1 MSYDIYSQVQMMKA
15 VLGLEDGT
23 VIKGTGFGAE
33 GTACGELVFTTQFT
47 GYEEALTDPSYK
59 GQLLMFTYPLIGNYG
74 ISGERVQSDNIH
86 AEGLVVREACKNPYH
101 YKSTRSIHKFLEDE
115 GKPGIEG
122 VDSRMLTIKTRER
135 GTMRAALITGSDD
148 GEEAVEVAR
157 NFPQITDQ
165 ELISLVT
172 CKEPYFIPGAAGAWK
187 GSGKPKHA
195 VVIDLGIKRNI
206 LNNLNKRGI
215 DLTVVPATA
224 SPSEIAGYEPDM
236 LFVSNGPGD
245 PEKATDAINAV
256 KHFAGTVPVC
266 GICFGH
272 QIISLAMGART
283 YKLKFGHRGGNQPVK
298 DLVENK
304 VFITS
309 QNHGFA
315 VDADSLD
322 GTGLYVKYLNAND
335 GTVEGVS
342 HKDLDVFSVQFHP
355 EAQAGPMDTEEVFFG
370 KVVKTLG
377 GEL

>member
-1 MSYDIYSQVQMMKA
+1 MKA

-59 GQLLMFTYPLIGNYG
+59 GQLLMFTFPLIGNYG
-74 ISGERVQSDNIH
+74 VSGERFQSDNIH
-86 AEGLVVREACKNPYH
+86 AEGLVVREACKNPSH
-101 YKSTRSIHKFLEDE
+101 YKSTRTIHKFLEDE
-115 GKPGIEG
+115 GKAGIEG
-122 VDSRMLTIKTRER
+122 VDTRALTIKTRES
-135 GTMRAALITGSDD
+135 GTLRAALITGSDD
-148 GEEAVEVAR
+148 GEEAVEMAR

-172 CKEPYFIPGAAGAWK
+172 CKEAYKIPGQKGAWK

-206 LNNLNKRGI
+206 LNCLNRRGI

-224 SPSEIAGYEPDM
+224 TPAEIESYDPDL

-245 PEKATDAINAV
+245 PEMATDAINAV
-256 KHFAGTVPVC
+256 KAFAGTIPVG

-298 DLVENK
+298 DLVGHK
-304 VFITS
+304 VYITS

-315 VDADSLD
+315 TDADSLE
-322 GTGLYVKYLNAND
+322 GTGLYVTHQNAND
-335 GTVEGVS
+335 GTVEGVA
-342 HKDLDVFSVQFHP
+342 HRDLDIFSVQFHP
-355 EAQAGPMDTEEVFFG
+355 EAQAGPMDTETVFFNR
-370 KVVKTLG
+370 VVKSLG
-377 GEL
+377 GEV

>member
-23 VIKGTGFGAE
+23 VISGTGFGAE

-59 GQLLMFTYPLIGNYG
+59 GQILMFTYPLIGNYG
-74 ISGERVQSDNIH
+74 VSGERFQSDNIH

-101 YKSTRSIHKFLEDE
+101 YKSTRCIHKFLEDE

-122 VDSRMLTIKTRER
+122 VDSRMLTIRTRER
-135 GTMRAALITGSDD
+135 GTMRAALITGNDD
-148 GEEAVEVAR
+148 GEEAVSVAR
-157 NFPQITDQ
+157 NFPQITDE

-172 CKEPYFIPGAAGAWK
+172 CKEPRFIPGSDGIWK
-187 GSGKPKHA
+187 GSSKRKHA
-195 VVIDLGIKRNI
+195 VVVDLGIKRKI
-206 LNNLNKRGI
+206 INNLHKRGI
-215 DLTVVPATA
+215 DLTIVPATTKIT
-224 SPSEIAGYEPDM
+224 EIAGYEPD
-236 LFVSNGPGD
+236 LLIVSNGPGD
-245 PEKATDAINAV
+245 PEKAIEAINAV
-256 KHFAGTVPVC
+256 KAFAGTIPIC

-272 QIISLAMGART
+272 QIISLAMEART

-309 QNHGFA
+309 QNHGYA

-322 GTGLYVKYLNAND
+322 GTGLYESYINAND
-335 GTVEGVS
+335 KTVEGVF
-342 HKDLDVFSVQFHP
+342 HKNLDIFSVQFHP
-355 EAQAGPMDTEEVFFG
+355 EAQAGPMDTEEIFFS
-370 KVVKTLG
+370 KVVKVLG
-377 GEL
+377 GEI

>member
-1 MSYDIYSQVQMMKA
+1 MMKA

-59 GQLLMFTYPLIGNYG
+59 GQLLMFTSPLIGNYG
-74 ISGERVQSDNIH
+74 VSGERFQSDNIH
-86 AEGLVVREACKNPYH
+86 AEGLVVREACRNPYH
-101 YKSTRSIHKFLEDE
+101 YKSTRSIHRFLEDE

-122 VDSRMLTIKTRER
+122 VDTRALTIKTRDR
-135 GTMRAALITGSDD
+135 GTLRAALITGSDD
-148 GEEAVEVAR
+148 GEEAVEMAR
-157 NFPQITDQ
+157 NFPQISDQ

-172 CKEPYFIPGAAGAWK
+172 CKEAYSIPAAKGAWK
-187 GSGKPKHA
+187 GNGDPKKA

-206 LNNLNKRGI
+206 LKNLSKRGI

-224 SPSEIAGYEPDM
+224 TPKEIEAYEPDL

-245 PEKATDAINAV
+245 PELATDAINAV

-298 DLVENK
+298 DLVENR

-315 VDADSLD
+315 VDADSLE

-335 GTVEGVS
+335 RTVEGVS

-355 EAQAGPMDTEEVFFG
+355 EAHAGPTDTEEVFFG
-370 KVVKTLG
+370 KVVKVLG
-377 GEL
+377 GEA

>member
-23 VIKGTGFGAE
+23 VISGTGFGVE

-59 GQLLMFTYPLIGNYG
+59 GQILMFTYPLIGNYG
-74 ISGERVQSDNIH
+74 VSGERFQSDNIH
-86 AEGLVVREACKNPYH
+86 AEGLVVREACKDPYH
-101 YKSTRSIHKFLEDE
+101 YKSTRCIHKFLEDE

-122 VDSRMLTIKTRER
+122 VDSRMLTIRTRER
-135 GTMRAALITGSDD
+135 GTMRAALITGNDD
-148 GEEAVEVAR
+148 GEEAVSVAR
-157 NFPQITDQ
+157 NFPQITDE

-172 CKEPYFIPGAAGAWK
+172 CKEPHFIPGSNGAWK
-187 GSGKPKHA
+187 GSSRHKHA
-195 VVIDLGIKRNI
+195 VIVDLGIKRNI
-206 LNNLNKRGI
+206 INNLHKRGI
-215 DLTVVPATA
+215 DLTIVPATTKTI
-224 SPSEIAGYEPDM
+224 EIASYEPD
-236 LFVSNGPGD
+236 LLIVSNGPGD
-245 PEKATDAINAV
+245 PEKAIEAINAV
-256 KHFAGTVPVC
+256 KAFAGTIPVC

-309 QNHGFA
+309 QNHGYA

-322 GTGLYVKYLNAND
+322 GTGLYESYINTND
-335 GTVEGVS
+335 KTVEGVS
-342 HKDLDVFSVQFHP
+342 HKDLDIFSVQFHP
-355 EAQAGPMDTEEVFFG
+355 EAQAGPMDTEEKFFS
-370 KVVKTLG
+370 KVVNVLG
-377 GEL
+377 GGI

>member
-59 GQLLMFTYPLIGNYG
+59 GQILMFTYPLIGNYG
-74 ISGERVQSDNIH
+74 VSGERVQSDNIH
-86 AEGLVVREACKNPYH
+86 AEGLVVREACKKPYH

-122 VDSRMLTIKTRER
+122 VDTRMLTIKMRER

-148 GEEAVEVAR
+148 GEEAVNIAR
-157 NFPQITDQ
+157 NLPQITDE

-172 CKEPYFIPGAAGAWK
+172 CKEPRFIPGAEGAWK
-187 GSGKPKHA
+187 GISKRKHA
-195 VVIDLGIKRNI
+195 VVVDLGIKRSI
-206 LNNLNKRGI
+206 IYSLHSRGI
-215 DLTVVPATA
+215 DLTLVPATTKPA
-224 SPSEIAGYEPDM
+224 EIASYEPDI
-236 LFVSNGPGD
+236 LIISNGPGN
-245 PEKATDAINAV
+245 PEKAKDAINAV
-256 KHFAGTVPVC
+256 KAFAGTIPVC

-298 DLVENK
+298 DLVENRI
-304 VFITS
+304 FITS
-309 QNHGFA
+309 QNHGYA

-322 GTGLYVKYLNAND
+322 GTGLDIKYLNVND
-335 GTVEGVS
+335 KTVEGVT
-342 HKDLDVFSVQFHP
+342 HKNLDIFSVQFHP
-355 EAQAGPMDTEEVFFG
+355 EAQAGPLDTEGTFFG
-370 KVVKTLG
+370 KVVKVLG
-377 GEL
+377 GEV

>member
-74 ISGERVQSDNIH
+74 INGERAQSDSIH

-122 VDSRMLTIKTRER
+122 VDTRMLTIKTRER

-148 GEEAVEVAR
+148 GEEAIELAR

-172 CKEPYFIPGAAGAWK
+172 CKKPYFLKGAKGAWK
-187 GSGKPKHA
+187 GSEKPKHA
-195 VVIDLGIKRNI
+195 VIIDLGVKRNI

-215 DLTVVPATA
+215 DLTVVPATTQ
-224 SPSEIAGYEPDM
+224 PSEIAGYEPDM

-245 PEKATDAINAV
+245 PEKASDAIEAV
-256 KHFAGTVPVC
+256 KYFAGKIPVG

-272 QIISLAMGART
+272 QIISLAMGAKT

-298 DLVENK
+298 DLQENR

-315 VDADSLD
+315 VDADSLE

-342 HKDLDVFSVQFHP
+342 HKDLDIFSVQFHP
-355 EAQAGPMDTEEVFFG
+355 EAQAGPLDTEEVFFSR
-370 KVVKTLG
+370 VVKTLG

>member
-59 GQLLMFTYPLIGNYG
+59 GQILMFTNPLIGNYG
-74 ISGERVQSDNIH
+74 VSGERFQSDNIH
-86 AEGLVVREACKNPYH
+86 AEGLVVREACRNPYH
-101 YKSTRSIHKFLEDE
+101 YKSARSIDRFLQDE

-122 VDSRMLTIKTRER
+122 IDSRMLTIKTREH

-157 NFPQITDQ
+157 NFPQITDE

-172 CKEPYFIPGAAGAWK
+172 CKEPRFIPGAEGAWK
-187 GSGKPKHA
+187 GEGKRKHA

-206 LNNLNKRGI
+206 INNLHKRGI
-215 DLTVVPATA
+215 NLTLVPATTK
-224 SPSEIAGYEPDM
+224 PSEIANYEPDL

-245 PEKATDAINAV
+245 PEKATDAIKAV
-256 KHFAGTVPVC
+256 KAFAGTIPVC

-272 QIISLAMGART
+272 QILALAMGART
-283 YKLKFGHRGGNQPVK
+283 YKMKFGHRGGNQPVK
-298 DLVENK
+298 DLIENK
-304 VFITS
+304 IFITS
-309 QNHGFA
+309 QNHGYA
-315 VDADSLD
+315 VDADSLE

-335 GTVEGVS
+335 KTVEGVS
-342 HKDLDVFSVQFHP
+342 HKDLDMFSVQFHP
-355 EAQAGPMDTEEVFFG
+355 EAQAGPMDTETTYFNRVI
-370 KVVKTLG
+370 KVIG
-377 GEL
+377 GEI

>member
-15 VLGLEDGT
+15 VLGLENGT

-47 GYEEALTDPSYK
+47 GYEEALTDPSYR
-59 GQLLMFTYPLIGNYG
+59 GQILMFTYPLIGNYG
-74 ISGERVQSDNIH
+74 VSGEHAQSDNIH

-122 VDSRMLTIKTRER
+122 LDTRMLTIGIRER
-135 GTMRAALITGSDD
+135 GTMRAALITGSDE
-148 GEEAVEVAR
+148 GEEAVNMAR
-157 NFPQITDQ
+157 NFPQITDE
-165 ELISLVT
+165 ELTSLVT
-172 CKEPYFIPGAAGAWK
+172 CKEPRFIPGAEGAWK
-187 GSGKPKHA
+187 GVNKHKHA

-206 LNNLNKRGI
+206 ISNLHRRGI
-215 DLTVVPATA
+215 DLTLVPATTK
-224 SPSEIAGYEPDM
+224 PSEIASYEPDL
-236 LFVSNGPGD
+236 LFVSNGPGN
-245 PEKATDAINAV
+245 PENAKDAINAV
-256 KHFAGTVPVC
+256 KAFAGKIPVC

-304 VFITS
+304 TFITS
-309 QNHGFA
+309 QNHGYA
-315 VDADSLD
+315 VDLDSLE

-335 GTVEGVS
+335 RTVEGVS
-342 HKDLDVFSVQFHP
+342 HKDLDLFGVQFHP
-355 EAQAGPMDTEEVFFG
+355 EAQAGPMDTEETFFG
-370 KVVKTLG
+370 RVVKVLG
-377 GEL
+377 GEI

>member
-1 MSYDIYSQVQMMKA
+1 MSYDIYPQVQMMKA

-23 VIKGTGFGAE
+23 VISGTGFGAE

-59 GQLLMFTYPLIGNYG
+59 GQILMFTYPLIGNYG
-74 ISGERVQSDNIH
+74 VSGERFQSENIH

-101 YKSTRSIHKFLEDE
+101 YKSTRCIHKFLEDE

-122 VDSRMLTIKTRER
+122 VDSRMLTIRTREC
-135 GTMRAALITGSDD
+135 GTMRAALITGNDD
-148 GEEAVEVAR
+148 GEEAVSVAR
-157 NFPQITDQ
+157 NFPQITDE

-172 CKEPYFIPGAAGAWK
+172 CKEPRFIPGSAGTWK
-187 GSGKPKHA
+187 GSSKRKHA
-195 VVIDLGIKRNI
+195 VVVDLGIKRNI
-206 LNNLNKRGI
+206 INNLHKRGI
-215 DLTVVPATA
+215 DLTIVPATTKTT
-224 SPSEIAGYEPDM
+224 EIAGYEPD
-236 LFVSNGPGD
+236 LLIVSNGPGD
-245 PEKATDAINAV
+245 PEKAIEAINAV
-256 KHFAGTVPVC
+256 KAFAGTIPIC

-309 QNHGFA
+309 QNHGYA

-322 GTGLYVKYLNAND
+322 GTGLYESYINAND
-335 GTVEGVS
+335 KTVEGVA
-342 HKDLDVFSVQFHP
+342 HKDLDIFSVQFHP
-355 EAQAGPMDTEEVFFG
+355 EAQAGPMDTEETFFS
-370 KVVKTLG
+370 KVVRVLG
-377 GEL
+377 GEI